1 MSQYRLGTEVEFF
14 WEMGKVRNSKTKRKS
29 HFQEQE
35 NVLIWSIGLVDPSL
49 RILGFPEAQ
58 PLY

>member
-1 MSQYRLGTEVEFF
+1 
-14 WEMGKVRNSKTKRKS
+14 MGKVRNSKTKRKS

-49 RILGFPEAQ
+49 RILGFPEA
-58 PLY
+58 YKNF